1 MMRRSPHPKVAN
13 AILLAFVCL
22 AIPGLTR
29 GQQVGSATALM
40 EEFRTS
46 RVFWEQFEIAGKLV
60 KLHDTSVLPPLKPY
74 LKDDDRHVRGNAAYI
89 FAALADDTGFEVLRG
104 ILSDRSERPEG
115 QGIPGGGWALKA
127 QISADRY
134 YAVHLLGDLKDARA
148 VAILVPLLH
157 DAEVND
163 IVPWALGEIGEK
175 AFVPPICRC
184 SPTKVQIC
192 ACSLSMRWKRSGP
205 RRRCRDSVSC
215 FMMRKEST
223 SMAWVQWLRRREKAS
238 QN

>member
-60 KLHDTSVLPPLKPY
+60 KLHDTSVLQPLKPY

-89 FAALADDTGFEVLRG
+89 FAALADDNGFEVLRG
-104 ILSDRSERPEG
+104 ILSDRSERPGKGKGFREA
-115 QGIPGGGWALKA
+115 GGHSRHKYPRTVTMRFICWA
-127 QISADRY
+127 I
-134 YAVHLLGDLKDARA
+134 
-148 VAILVPLLH
+148 
-157 DAEVND
+157 
-163 IVPWALGEIGEK
+163 
-175 AFVPPICRC
+175 
-184 SPTKVQIC
+184 
-192 ACSLSMRWKRSGP
+192 
-205 RRRCRDSVSC
+205 
-215 FMMRKEST
+215 
-223 SMAWVQWLRRREKAS
+223 
-238 QN
+238 